1 MKKGTGG
8 NLSQPK
14 MRFLI
19 NSLSAADFGVFTD
32 TVTGLKS
39 LIAKKLGYSFESLA
53 GGTNVEVTKQC
64 TDAGQL
70 KVVSVDFNNDCP
82 CTECGFDYGIN
93 IAIRHMIPGYFNDMT
108 DRQKPYSGNIAN
120 INCVSGKIDSTQI
133 DTMKD
138 DIINQ
143 INADLGF
150 SNPLAGANVIAGKAL
165 HITGW
170 DANDTITING
180 TAYTH
185 ATIAGLIAAI
195 NAGTDAYAFLDPTTP
210 ATEFWI
216 IANSTPTTFVVT
228 SLNMTVPPNYTI
240 GIISKSVQW
249 NFNAEIQPLDATGTI
264 TVIQESVF
272 PFLTSDDVFRIFSGG
287 AHPHGAHATQAYIQ
301 QPVDGAS
308 YCRYIISV
316 DSDINDLT
324 GASHWEHFRG
334 TVEFYIQT
342 NANNIGDLWDSDI
355 TGANTG
361 WMAEPG
367 DGVFVAASDTFAELL
382 TYWQS

>member
-19 NSLSAADFGVFTD
+19 NSLTTADFGVFTD

-39 LIAKKLGYSFESLA
+39 LIAKKLGYSLESLA
-53 GGTNVEVTKQC
+53 GGTNVRVTRQC
-64 TDAGQL
+64 TDAGKL

-120 INCVSGKIDSTQI
+120 INCVSGEIDSTQI

-165 HITGW
+165 HLTTW
-170 DANDTITING
+170 NAASAITING
-180 TAYTH
+180 TAYGAQ
-185 ATIAGLIAAI
+185 ATIAAFVAAI
-195 NAGTDAYAFLDPTTP
+195 NAGTDAFAFLDATTP
-210 ATEFWI
+210 ATELWV
-216 IANSTPTTFVVT
+216 IANSTPTTFVVVNT
-228 SLNMTVPPNYTI
+228 AGTIVVPANYTI
-240 GIISKSVQW
+240 GIISKDVKW

-264 TVIQESVF
+264 TVIQESSF

-287 AHPHGAHATQAYIQ
+287 AHPHGAFATQGYVV

-308 YCRYIISV
+308 YCKYIIEV
-316 DSDINDLT
+316 DSDINDLA
-324 GASHWEHFRG
+324 GASHWEHFTG
-334 TVEFYIQT
+334 TVEFYIQSS
-342 NANNIGDLWDSDI
+342 AGNIAAIWDATDLMWESSHAGF
-355 TGANTG
+355 GA
-361 WMAEPG
+361 
-367 DGVFVAASDTFAELL
+367 DTTFDALL
-382 TYWQS
+382 TAWLA